1 MATIPTRVET
11 RLSNSI
17 KRFQPVLASAKSRD
31 VNESDTVIIVTDM
44 LAEMFGYDKYAEIT
58 SEHAIRGTYCD
69 LATKL
74 DGQIQLLIEA
84 KAIGLELKDAYVKQV
99 VDYAA
104 NKGVEWVI
112 LTNATNWRVYRVTFG
127 KPIDS
132 ELVFEVDFLTLDPK
146 KSDGLELLFVLTKE
160 GWVKQGLQEL
170 HEQRQALNRFVV
182 AAVTFSEPVLNCMR
196 RELRRVCPN
205 VKIQN
210 EQIEQVLLAD
220 VLKREVVEG
229 EKADEARR
237 KINRSANRQLRAK
250 AEKSE
255 EASAPETPVS
265 AVLTSTTQI
274 STSSSVQPNAQGAER
289 LLT

>member
-74 DGQIQLLIEA
+74 GEQVQLLIEA
-84 KAIGLELKDAYVKQV
+84 KAIGLELKDAYVKQS

-104 NKGVEWVI
+104 NKGVEWVV
-112 LTNATNWRVYRVTFG
+112 LTNATNWRVYRVIFG
-127 KPIDS
+127 KPIDC
-132 ELVFEVDFLTLDPK
+132 ELVFEVDFMTLDPK

-170 HEQRQALNRFVV
+170 HEQRQALNRFIV

-210 EQIEQVLLAD
+210 EQIEQVLLTE

-229 EKADEARR
+229 EKAEEARR
-237 KINRSANRQLRAK
+237 KISRSANRQLRLR
-250 AEKSE
+250 AERPVMESISQTDMP
-255 EASAPETPVS
+255 AADSTSVLSTPV
-265 AVLTSTTQI
+265 TQP
-274 STSSSVQPNAQGAER
+274 VQPN
-289 LLT
+289 L

>member
-74 DGQIQLLIEA
+74 GEQVQLLIEA
-84 KAIGLELKDAYVKQV
+84 KAIGLELKDAYVKQS

-104 NKGVEWVI
+104 NKGVEWVV
-112 LTNATNWRVYRVTFG
+112 LTNATNWRVYRVIFG
-127 KPIDS
+127 KPIDC
-132 ELVFEVDFLTLDPK
+132 ELVFEVDFMTLDPK

-170 HEQRQALNRFVV
+170 HEQRQALNRFIV

-210 EQIEQVLLAD
+210 EQIEQVLLTE

-237 KINRSANRQLRAK
+237 KINRSINRQLRAK
-250 AEKSE
+250 TGKSE
-255 EASAPETPVS
+255 NTNVTGTPSVLPPTPPAEI
-265 AVLTSTTQI
+265 AV
-274 STSSSVQPNAQGAER
+274 SSSTQPNV
-289 LLT
+289 

>member
-74 DGQIQLLIEA
+74 DGQIQLLIEV
-84 KAIGLELKDAYVKQV
+84 KAIGLELKDAYVKQS

-104 NKGVEWVI
+104 NKGVEWVV

-127 KPIDS
+127 KPIDC
-132 ELVFEVDFLTLDPK
+132 ELVFEVDFMTLDPK

-170 HEQRQALNRFVV
+170 HEQRQALSRFIV
-182 AAVTFSEPVLNCMR
+182 AAMTLSEPVLDCMR

-205 VKIQN
+205 VKLQN
-210 EQIEQVLLAD
+210 EQIEQVLLTD

-237 KINRSANRQLRAK
+237 KISRSANRQLRAK
-250 AEKSE
+250 AERSE
-255 EASAPETPVS
+255 EASVRETPSNLPPIAQTPV
-265 AVLTSTTQI
+265 VI
-274 STSSSVQPNAQGAER
+274 SPSIQP
-289 LLT
+289 TV